1 MKHRRKKFEVHTCI
15 CPNCNKSMYVP
26 RTVGS
31 FRAEGH
37 QKKIWCPFCKREI
50 NFTETFGW
58 KEGSV
63 KTMSG
68 EIW

>member
-26 RTVGS
+26 RTIGK

-37 QKKIWCPFCKREI
+37 
-50 NFTETFGW
+50 
-58 KEGSV
+58 
-63 KTMSG
+63 
-68 EIW
+68 